1 MSRYDDVK
9 LIKSILFNT
18 EGMDDAT
25 YDRLCKTIDLEEVP
39 QEELYE
45 DGEITQKQVEHKIIK
60 NIDEGEYLLMRECY
74 ACATQRH
81 ACNHDQWEDTSVHI
95 SEPIKNIMD
104 HIDQSDFGPRKE
116 EGEE

>member
-18 EGMDDAT
+18 EGMDDDT

-39 QEELYE
+39 QEDLWE
-45 DGEITQKQVEHKIIK
+45 DGELTQEQLETKILDGIG
-60 NIDEGEYLLMRECY
+60 DGDYLLMRECY

-81 ACNHDQWEDTSVHI
+81 DCEHDQWEDTSVHI
-95 SEPIKNIMD
+95 ADAVRDVMKNI
-104 HIDQSDFGPRKE
+104 KE
-116 EGEE
+116 KN